1 MAVSPRLAAG
11 GLPEETAG
19 RGACA
24 PSRSVL
30 AVSVAGLA
38 AGALLY
44 VVDPNRPGHY
54 PTCPFL
60 ALTGLDC
67 PGCGALRAT
76 HDLLHGDLTGAL
88 ARNPLAV
95 LAVPYLVLAFVTW
108 VLRRTGCPAPR
119 STQLPAWTIWA
130 LLVLVLAFGVLRNL
144 PGFAFLSPA

>member
-1 MAVSPRLAAG
+1 MRALA
-11 GLPEETAG
+11 P
-19 RGACA
+19 
-24 PSRSVL
+24 VL

-44 VVDPNRPGHY
+44 VVDPNQPGHY

-60 ALTGLDC
+60 ALTGLYC

-108 VLRRTGCPAPR
+108 VLRRTGRPAPR

>member
-19 RGACA
+19 RGSVRALA
-24 PSRSVL
+24 PVL

-44 VVDPNRPGHY
+44 VVDPNQPGHY

-60 ALTGLDC
+60 ALTGLYC

-76 HDLLHGDLTGAL
+76 HDLLHGDVAGAL

-95 LAVPYLVLAFVTW
+95 LGRPLPRAGVRDLGAAAYRPA
-108 VLRRTGCPAPR
+108 RPPAPPSSRPGR
-119 STQLPAWTIWA
+119 SGPS
-130 LLVLVLAFGVLRNL
+130 
-144 PGFAFLSPA
+144 SPW